1 MYIPEP
7 KETPSG
13 WRIQLRINGQSIP
26 VLADTPKECKRQ
38 AALIKA
44 QAQPAGKPV
53 KKCDLTLSQA
63 IDAYIAALP
72 PDISPATLRA
82 YRNIQRKRFPDLM
95 SMRVASITPASLQR
109 ALNSELSVFSRKT
122 VKNAFVLVKTVLET
136 NGVEVPKK
144 LAIDRKERKKKDP
157 IWLEPD
163 EIKKFVAAAADDPL
177 CVPMLLAL
185 MSMRIS
191 EIDALR
197 WENIPPRP
205 EFIRTSGVRI
215 MDEHHHWVT
224 LAEHKTIESD
234 RSVPLLIPELRAA
247 ILRDWKPEGKV
258 LSVSQTTLR
267 CAVERTCARA
277 GVKRVTV
284 HQLRHRFAS
293 LSAHLR
299 IPAEISME
307 IGGWNNDKIMKEIY
321 THIARSDIERYK
333 NEMWNFYNSTPA
345 APPENA

>member
-44 QAQPAGKPV
+44 QAQAAGKPV

-63 IDAYIAALP
+63 IDAYIAERSNTLSP
-72 PDISPATLRA
+72 STVRGYRIIQRTRFQSTMPRVLSRISP
-82 YRNIQRKRFPDLM
+82 
-95 SMRVASITPASLQR
+95 
-109 ALNSELSVFSRKT
+109 SEWRGIVNDELGIVSRKT
-122 VKNAFVLVKTVLET
+122 VKNAWAFIKSVLSAQGIDVDNAVKVSQ
-136 NGVEVPKK
+136 P
-144 LAIDRKERKKKDP
+144 RKKRDAN
-157 IWLEPD
+157 WLEPD

-197 WENIPPRP
+197 WENIDPHAD
-205 EFIRTSGVRI
+205 FIHTTGARI
-215 MDEHHHWVT
+215 RNENNEYV
-224 LAEHKTIESD
+224 LKAEQKNVESD
-234 RSVPLLIPELRAA
+234 RNVPLLIPELRAA

-284 HQLRHRFAS
+284 HQLRHSFAS

-307 IGGWNNDKIMKEIY
+307 IGGWSNDKTMNEIY
-321 THIARSDIERYK
+321 THIARCDIERYK
-333 NEMWNFYNSTPA
+333 NEMWKFYNDTSSQQSEDA
-345 APPENA
+345 

>member
-44 QAQPAGKPV
+44 QAQAAGKPV

-63 IDAYIAALP
+63 IDAYIAERSNTLSP
-72 PDISPATLRA
+72 STVRGYRIIQRTRFQSTMPRVLSRISP
-82 YRNIQRKRFPDLM
+82 
-95 SMRVASITPASLQR
+95 
-109 ALNSELSVFSRKT
+109 SEWRGIVNDELGIVSRKT
-122 VKNAFVLVKTVLET
+122 VKNAWAFIKSVLSAQGIDVDNAVKVSQ
-136 NGVEVPKK
+136 P
-144 LAIDRKERKKKDP
+144 RKKRDAN
-157 IWLEPD
+157 WLEPD

-197 WENIPPRP
+197 WENIDPHAD
-205 EFIRTSGVRI
+205 FIHTTGARI
-215 MDEHHHWVT
+215 RNENNEYV
-224 LAEHKTIESD
+224 LKAEQKNLESD
-234 RSVPLLIPELRAA
+234 RNVPLLIPELRAA

-258 LSVSQTTLR
+258 LSVCQTTLR

-277 GVKRVTV
+277 GVRRVTV
-284 HQLRHRFAS
+284 HQLRHSFAS

-333 NEMWNFYNSTPA
+333 NEMWKFYNDTSPQQSDDT
-345 APPENA
+345 

>member
-44 QAQPAGKPV
+44 QAQAAGKPV

-63 IDAYIAALP
+63 IDAYIAERSNTLSP
-72 PDISPATLRA
+72 STVRGYRIIQRTRFQSTMPRVLSRISP
-82 YRNIQRKRFPDLM
+82 
-95 SMRVASITPASLQR
+95 
-109 ALNSELSVFSRKT
+109 SEWRGIVNDELGIVSRKT
-122 VKNAFVLVKTVLET
+122 VKNAWAFIKSVLSAQGIDVDNAVKVSQ
-136 NGVEVPKK
+136 P
-144 LAIDRKERKKKDP
+144 RKKRDAN
-157 IWLEPD
+157 WLEPD

-197 WENIPPRP
+197 WENIDPHAD
-205 EFIRTSGVRI
+205 FIHTTGARI
-215 MDEHHHWVT
+215 RNENNEYV
-224 LAEHKTIESD
+224 LKAEQKNLESD
-234 RSVPLLIPELRAA
+234 RNVPLLIPELRAA
-247 ILRDWKPEGKV
+247 IIRDWKPEGKV
-258 LSVSQTTLR
+258 LSVCQTTLR

-277 GVKRVTV
+277 GVRRVTV
-284 HQLRHRFAS
+284 HQLRHSFAS

-333 NEMWNFYNSTPA
+333 NEMWKFYNNTSSQQSDDT
-345 APPENA
+345 